1 MNLKKLYKSRFHGQ
15 FWAVLIVLSF
25 TFSPLIGQKRKRGD
39 KKPTVDKK
47 AEKNEDQLVEID
59 NNFIEA
65 EKYFLLKDYEKSSE
79 YFDKVLESA
88 PDNAAANYKKA
99 QILSEKEEN
108 TEALPF
114 AVRAKQL
121 SPKNKYYYI
130 LLANIYTNLA
140 DLEMAAA
147 TYFDLIENVEN
158 SENYLFDLAAL
169 QLYQK
174 KYDHALETYTRAQ
187 KYFGSMEEIIFQ
199 KQKIYLRQN
208 KLDLAILEGEELI
221 QNNPGKSLYVASLA
235 KMLISNDRS
244 EEAKTYLEDYVKEYG
259 DDPVIGVQLAE
270 IYRKAGN
277 VKEAIVVLKSA
288 FMSPSMDINAKI
300 STLSGYISM
309 LPNEELVEPLIGLTK
324 GLVTTHPDSFQGYV
338 VAGDLYLNTGRKE
351 LARENYLK
359 AIEIN
364 SSNFNV
370 WQNVISIE
378 LDLQEYKSA
387 IQHSD
392 KALEYFPNQGVL
404 YYFAGTAQM
413 LVKDYKEAIELFKM
427 GRTYTSSNKQLSSVM
442 NGQLGDAYNSIGD
455 HKNSDLAY
463 DEALKL
469 NPENDHVLNNYS
481 YFLSLRKERLDIAES
496 MSSKLITIREGSPT
510 YLDTHGWVLYIRKK
524 YKEARV
530 FLEKAAKIEN
540 NATIIEHYGDVLF
553 QLGEVSEAIIQW
565 EKARD
570 LTDDKENLNKK
581 IADKQLYE

>member
-1 MNLKKLYKSRFHGQ
+1 MNLKKLYKSRFFGQ
-15 FWAVLIVLSF
+15 FWVILIVLSF
-25 TFSPLIGQKRKRGD
+25 TFSPLVGQKRKRGD
-39 KKPTVDKK
+39 KKETIDKK
-47 AEKNEDQLVEID
+47 TEKNEEQLIDID

-65 EKYFLLKDYEKSSE
+65 EKYFLLKDYDKSSE
-79 YFDKVLESA
+79 YFDKVLEVD
-88 PDNAAANYKKA
+88 PENAAANYKKA

-121 SPKNKYYYI
+121 NPKNKYYYI
-130 LLANIYTNLA
+130 LLANIYTNIA

-174 KYDHALETYTRAQ
+174 KYDNALETYTRAQ
-187 KYFGSMEEIIFQ
+187 KYFGAMEEIIFQ

-208 KLDLAILEGEELI
+208 RLDLAIKEGEELI
-221 QNNPGKSLYVASLA
+221 NNNPGKSLYVASLA
-235 KMLISNDRS
+235 KMLISNDKPEKAQS
-244 EEAKTYLEDYVKEYG
+244 YLEKYVEEYG

-270 IYRKAGN
+270 IYRKAGK
-277 VKEAIVVLKSA
+277 VKEAIMVLKSA
-288 FMSPSMDINAKI
+288 FLSPSMDINAKI

-338 VAGDLYLNTGRKE
+338 VAGDLYYNTGRKE

-370 WQNVISIE
+370 WQNVINIE

-387 IQHSD
+387 VKHSE
-392 KALEYFPNQGVL
+392 KALEYFPNQGSL

-413 LVKDYKEAIELFKM
+413 LIKDYKEAIELFKI
-427 GRTYTSSNKQLSSVM
+427 GRTYTSGNKQLSSVM

-481 YFLSLRKERLDIAES
+481 YFLSLRKEKLDIAES
-496 MSSKLITIREGSPT
+496 MSSKLISLREDSPT

-530 FLEKAAKIEN
+530 FLEKAAKAEN

-553 QLGEVSEAIIQW
+553 QLGEVNEAIIQW